1 MGRYSTDSIHMTGA
15 ARGLRAAYRLV
26 ERKPVRVAPWLSLTQ
41 PPPLAG
47 RAWPGERHQEDT
59 RAGGDPPRLRG
70 RSAWIGVERCP
81 PAAGA
86 AGLLPLQDQGA
97 SRPARGAR
105 RSPIR
110 PRAMAT
116 RGPRAWPPLR
126 RRPRTVGPLAP
137 ALPVRPFAPV
147 PRPSGNPSRATRA
160 RRGRALDRVPPSV
173 VTGNHGG
180 APECGPGVPLA
191 HRIIMQMVII
201 SM

>member
-26 ERKPVRVAPWLSLTQ
+26 ERKPVRVAPWLSLNQ

-70 RSAWIGVERCP
+70 RSAWIGVEQCP

-126 RRPRTVGPLAP
+126 GAAHSRPACARPPCATIRPRTTSERQ
-137 ALPVRPFAPV
+137 PVKGYA
-147 PRPSGNPSRATRA
+147 SAARATPLTVC
-160 RRGRALDRVPPSV
+160 RRPW
-173 VTGNHGG
+173 
-180 APECGPGVPLA
+180 
-191 HRIIMQMVII
+191 
-201 SM
+201 